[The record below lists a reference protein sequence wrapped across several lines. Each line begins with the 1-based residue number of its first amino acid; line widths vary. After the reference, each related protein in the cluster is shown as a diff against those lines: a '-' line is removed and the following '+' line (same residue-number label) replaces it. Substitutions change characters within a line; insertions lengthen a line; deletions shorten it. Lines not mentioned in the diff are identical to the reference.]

1 MAQQNIYDDEIFFEG
16 YKKIRDNKI
25 NANNLFEIPT
35 LFSMLPDLKNKR
47 ILDLGC
53 GFGEHCKRF
62 IECGAKRVVGIDISQ
77 KMLEVARN
85 ENSDP
90 NIIYINMPM
99 EKIAELNERFDIVVS
114 SLAFHYVEDFEGV
127 VSDIYNMLD
136 TEGIFIF
143 HKRIRYALAIPEET
157 DGQETSKA
165 IRYILIFR
173 IMVSRE
179 KESQYGLLIM

>member
-1 MAQQNIYDDEIFFEG
+1 MMKYFLKDIKRLG
-16 YKKIRDNKI
+16 TNKI

-53 GFGEHCKRF
+53 GFGEYCKRF
-62 IECGAKRVVGIDISQ
+62 IECGAKRVVGIDISE

-90 NIIYINMPM
+90 NIIYINMLM
-99 EKIAELNERFDIVVS
+99 EKIVGLNERFDIVVS

-127 VSDIYNMLD
+127 VS
-136 TEGIFIF
+136 
-143 HKRIRYALAIPEET
+143 
-157 DGQETSKA
+157 
-165 IRYILIFR
+165 
-173 IMVSRE
+173 
-179 KESQYGLLIM
+179 